1 MAKVK
6 RKVAKTTAAKQRTKK
21 RAKSTTKTN
30 RTKTAKK
37 VTKKRALSP
46 GQKAA
51 ATRKANAEK
60 AKRSEAAK
68 KAAKTRKANANAKS
82 KKTTTKGATKK
93 RTATKKTE
101 PRKRKHVDG
110 RSREARAMRGSKTY
124 VKECAKLLLR
134 GKFTDAQI
142 RDKLAALFGGK
153 YSGAKHTRHIR
164 KYRSLLNS
172 GGLEDVGFARPPK
185 PVQEVG
191 RTAGAEEAGLSKR
204 GVRKLRRAIREKKG
218 VGPRARF
225 ARRRR
230 LQSSVSSPGAD
241 TTGPSSDDAQ
251 PTARRARR
259 R

>member
-1 MAKVK
+1 MARIK
-6 RKVAKTTAAKQRTKK
+6 RKVAKTTAAKQRAKA
-21 RAKSTTKTN
+21 AKSATKTN

-37 VTKKRALSP
+37 VTKKKVAKKAVKKARKVVQKKRALTP
-46 GQKAA
+46 AKKAA
-51 ATRKANAEK
+51 ATRKAN
-60 AKRSEAAK
+60 
-68 KAAKTRKANANAKS
+68 TNAKS

-134 GKFTDAQI
+134 GKFTDAEI

-230 LQSSVSSPGAD
+230 LQSSDSSPGTV

-251 PTARRARR
+251 PTARRAHRR
-259 R
+259 